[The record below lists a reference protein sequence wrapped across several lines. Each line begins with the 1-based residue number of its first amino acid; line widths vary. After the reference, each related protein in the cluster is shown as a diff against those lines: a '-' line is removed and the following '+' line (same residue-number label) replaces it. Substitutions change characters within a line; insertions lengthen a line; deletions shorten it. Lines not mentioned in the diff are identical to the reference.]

1 MHAYGVQYGIVSSYY
16 DTMFYY
22 RKKVER
28 FNVLYHSRK
37 YSYDKITPLHF
48 YAWFL
53 LCLEGSKDFKLKLND
68 IETEDISDVFKNRK
82 NMPKAGLAID

>member
-1 MHAYGVQYGIVSSYY
+1 MRAYGVRYGIVSSYY

-22 RKKVER
+22 RKKVEG

-37 YSYDKITPLHF
+37 YSYEEITPLHF

-53 LCLEGSKDFKLKLND
+53 LCLERSEDFQLKLKD
-68 IETEDISDVFKNRK
+68 IETENISDVFKNRK
-82 NMPKAGLAID
+82 NMPKAGLAIE